1 MATPACRL
9 KPSTPQNPTL
19 GDRARRGSTTRPF
32 GKLTDSA
39 INPASSGC
47 AFAVSV
53 RAARRR

>member
-39 INPASSGC
+39 INSASSGC

-53 RAARRR
+53 RA